1 MIYESTTTSS
11 SVQELSATNAAQA
24 PTLSIVIPALNEQD
38 NVKPLVEQVGKAMT
52 DAEIKAEL
60 IIIDDGSTDQT
71 LTNLKALQKQHAFLR
86 VLHRPSPRGQSAAMH
101 AGIQAARGRCIATLD
116 ADLQNDP
123 ADLPGMLEKIDN
135 QHADMV
141 QGDRSANRNDHAIR
155 KIGSLIG
162 RKARLWILN
171 DPVRDTGCSA
181 RVVRAEIAKQ
191 FPLQFKGMHRF
202 MPAYARM
209 LGATIIEVPVSHHA
223 RQSGSTKY
231 GMGLLSR
238 GPAGLA
244 DLFAVRWMI
253 KRYRDT
259 TTDTI
264 TPGDVTEV
272 NS

>member
-1 MIYESTTTSS
+1 MTDPATS
-11 SVQELSATNAAQA
+11 QDTGNAPA
-24 PTLSIVIPALNEQD
+24 LSIVIPALNEQD
-38 NVKPLVEQVGKAMT
+38 NVAPLVQQVSKAMT
-52 DAEIKAEL
+52 DGGIDAEL

-71 LTNLKALQKQHAFLR
+71 LTNLKALQAEHPFLR
-86 VLHRPSPRGQSAAMH
+86 VLHRPEPRGQSAAMH

-123 ADLPGMLEKIDN
+123 ADLPVMLAKIDAE
-135 QHADMV
+135 QVDMV

-155 KIGSLIG
+155 KIGSVIG
-162 RKARLWILN
+162 RKARLWILK
-171 DPVRDTGCSA
+171 DPARDTGCSA
-181 RVVRAEIAKQ
+181 RVVRAEIARQ

-209 LGATIIEVPVSHHA
+209 LGAKIIEVPVTHHA
-223 RQSGSTKY
+223 RHTGDTKY

-244 DLFAVRWMI
+244 DLFAVRWMT

-259 TTDTI
+259 STQTI
-264 TPGDVTEV
+264 ASGDIQEV
-272 NS
+272 HP

>member
-1 MIYESTTTSS
+1 MTNP
-11 SVQELSATNAAQA
+11 SANQDSGGA
-24 PTLSIVIPALNEQD
+24 PELSIVIPALNEQD
-38 NVKPLVEQVGKAMT
+38 NVGPLVEQTSNAMT
-52 DAEIKAEL
+52 DAGIHAEL

-71 LTNLKALQKQHAFLR
+71 LANLKQLQTQHAFLR
-86 VLHRPSPRGQSAAMH
+86 VLHRSSPRGQSAAMH

-123 ADLPGMLEKIDN
+123 ADLPGMLTKIEE
-135 QHADMV
+135 QSVDMV

-155 KIGSLIG
+155 KLASVIG

-181 RVVRAEIAKQ
+181 RVVRAEIARQ

-209 LGATIIEVPVSHHA
+209 LGATIIEVPVTHHA
-223 RQSGSTKY
+223 RHTGSTKY

-253 KRYRDT
+253 KRYRNT

-264 TPGDVTEV
+264 TPNDTAEAKP
-272 NS
+272 